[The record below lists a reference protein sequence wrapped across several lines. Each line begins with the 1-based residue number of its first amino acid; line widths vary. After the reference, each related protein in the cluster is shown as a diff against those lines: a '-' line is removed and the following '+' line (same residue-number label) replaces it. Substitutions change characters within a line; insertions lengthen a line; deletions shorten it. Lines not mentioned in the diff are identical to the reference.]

1 MIKLTPAKCPSCGAN
16 IEVDRNLDKTTCQ
29 YCRTTIMIEE
39 AVEKY
44 KIEIS
49 GRVEVDGIATV
60 NASLIRANQ
69 LMQDKEYDKA
79 NTLFKQVLST
89 DPTNAEAWWGR
100 YLCEEFFASYYN
112 YQDNLGNSSPEIKAK
127 IKKENLEL
135 YAYKAIEYAKEDHK
149 QSYKDAIKADE
160 EYIEKVRNGLFN
172 HKSFMSNVKDK
183 IISKLRPKE

>member
-16 IEVDRNLDKTTCQ
+16 IEVDRNLDKTICQ

-49 GRVEVDGIATV
+49 GKIEVDGIATV

-79 NTLFKQVLST
+79 NKLFKQILSK

-100 YLCEEFFASYYN
+100 YLCEEYFASYYN
-112 YQDNLGNSSPEIKAK
+112 YQDNLGNTSPEIKAK

-135 YAYKAIEYAKEDHK
+135 YAYKAIEYSKEHK
-149 QSYKDAIKADE
+149 QSYKDAIKTDE
-160 EYIEKVRNGLFN
+160 KYIEDVRNGLYN
-172 HKSFMSNVKDK
+172 RKSFMSNFKEK
-183 IISKLRPKE
+183 ILSKLNSKD